1 MAVLAMKGVYGDS
14 VLRAKLTTVD
24 ESIAITLKTPG
35 GDFERN
41 GDITSIEGI
50 ARQNHF
56 ETTEQESSP
65 KPRMA
70 ALTVCFRAP
79 RPRGLNLSK
88 DCNVPT
94 ALSVLRVISIVVGSL
109 CLVPVAFG
117 SSAQLAGHWEGTMIR
132 QDARLEVSFDF
143 TTVGEQTKGTFT
155 SLTQR
160 VMDYPVTDLTT
171 DGDRVHFTVADWL
184 VFDGKVSANEIV
196 ARHNSVGPLAYV
208 DALIK
213 SHPVSVSEE
222 SVIGNVASTEFFS
235 DH

>member
-1 MAVLAMKGVYGDS
+1 MSAPLFVSLFVFLLAVNLA
-14 VLRAKLTTVD
+14 
-24 ESIAITLKTPG
+24 P
-35 GDFERN
+35 
-41 GDITSIEGI
+41 
-50 ARQNHF
+50 
-56 ETTEQESSP
+56 
-65 KPRMA
+65 
-70 ALTVCFRAP
+70 
-79 RPRGLNLSK
+79 LS
-88 DCNVPT
+88 
-94 ALSVLRVISIVVGSL
+94 LL
-109 CLVPVAFG
+109 FG
-117 SSAQLAGHWEGTMIR
+117 SEQKLAGHWEGTTIR
-132 QDARLEVSFDF
+132 EGARLDVSFDF
-143 TTVGEQTKGTFT
+143 TLVGAQTKGTFT